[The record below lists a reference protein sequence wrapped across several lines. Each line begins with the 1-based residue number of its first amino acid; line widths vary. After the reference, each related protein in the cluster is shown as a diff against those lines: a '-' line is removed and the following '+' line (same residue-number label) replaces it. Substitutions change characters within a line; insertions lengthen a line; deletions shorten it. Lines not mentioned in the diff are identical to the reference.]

1 MKLRLAVALIVFT
14 CVPPTTPPGCG
25 LTAQK
30 SGENP
35 IGYSASPLFSLGR

>member
-30 SGENP
+30 SAQSAF
-35 IGYSASPLFSLGR
+35 GYSASPLFSLGR